1 MQQGVFEYVQRMRG
15 FGYDDGTIR
24 TALLNS
30 GYAPSEVDT
39 VLRAGSAPSKRID
52 TKLMLYAFGALLI
65 LIVLVLVVLVVMRPE
80 PAVLSVQVSL
90 VSSKVTQGRDVI
102 ATVSLTNLGGAPA
115 SGLLDVVVSGPSG
128 RVGAKTESFS
138 VSDRTSVPVTLRIP
152 ESAALGAYTVLA
164 SVSYQG
170 LVTSSSS
177 AFEVVSVD
185 VEMPSPVSSLE
196 PSVVAEARESASE
209 CLGGCDDVNACTT
222 DSCVA
227 GSCVHAPVAV
237 CCGDFV
243 CASSESESTCAVDCG
258 AVPDDVRSEAVAM
271 ASSNVDGAVAKCHS
285 LGQSALVGAC
295 LSDVASIAQQVAVCR
310 EIQDDSVHDACV
322 LRIAV
327 SAASCDEVRNPL
339 MKNSCLAIVNLQ

>member
-1 MQQGVFEYVQRMRG
+1 MQQGVFEYVQRMRS
-15 FGYDDGTIR
+15 FGYDDGAIR

-39 VLRAGSAPSKRID
+39 VLRAGSASKRID
-52 TKLMLYAFGALLI
+52 TKTLAYIFGALLI

-80 PAVLSVQVSL
+80 PAALSVQVSL

-102 ATVSLTNLGGAPA
+102 ATVSLTNLGGASA
-115 SGLLDVVVSGPSG
+115 SGLLDVIVSGPSG

-152 ESAALGAYTVLA
+152 ESASLGAYTVLA

-170 LVTSSSS
+170 LVTSSSA

-185 VEMPSPVSSLE
+185 VEVPSPVLE
-196 PSVVAEARESASE
+196 SSVVSEARESASE
-209 CLGGCDDVNACTT
+209 CLGGCDDVNACTV

-227 GSCVHAPVAV
+227 GGCVHSPVAV
-237 CCGDFV
+237 CCGDFI

-285 LGQSALVGAC
+285 LGQSALIGAC
-295 LSDVASIAQQVAVCR
+295 LSDVASIAEQVAVCR

-327 SAASCDEVRNPL
+327 SASSCDEVRNPL
-339 MKNSCLAIVNLQ
+339 MKNSCLAIVNLK